1 MSVLTNEK
9 IFPPVAQHS
18 VDSEFPPLID
28 EYRGILSEDE
38 RCRVLSEDERC
49 RVLSEDE
56 RCRVLSEN
64 ERCRVL
70 SENERFRGLRQ
81 WMFCRRRGD
90 VEGVVFDCLGT
101 PVFVD
106 QALEL
111 VQRRVAEKI
120 RAVDK
125 TCATWTP
132 QEIRGFG

>member
-1 MSVLTNEK
+1 MSVLTNGK

-38 RCRVLSEDERC
+38 RCRVLSED
-49 RVLSEDE
+49 
-56 RCRVLSEN
+56 